1 MTGLGGE
8 LPRLGGRIAA
18 GLTALAMTESGVRP
32 AAARGLA
39 APTGVMGTIGN
50 LFHADLERKDTM
62 LDVLIALVLFGLG
75 YWLGRR
81 GALRRLPAQAQPS
94 ELTRL
99 QEDRAAFS
107 QLMGYSAERAYG
119 LDEQ

>member
-1 MTGLGGE
+1 
-8 LPRLGGRIAA
+8 
-18 GLTALAMTESGVRP
+18 
-32 AAARGLA
+32 
-39 APTGVMGTIGN
+39 MGTIGK
-50 LFHADLERKDTM
+50 LIHADLERKDTM

-75 YWLGRR
+75 FWLGRR
-81 GALRRLPAQAQPS
+81 GALRRLPAQAQPA